1 MYLPAIFF
9 FLKNILSLSK
19 IVTLNF
25 AMYILTCSLKINVIG
40 KVFDLWN
47 SEFFELWTFFHKR
60 N

>member
-40 KVFDLWN
+40 KVFDL
-47 SEFFELWTFFHKR
+47 
-60 N
+60 